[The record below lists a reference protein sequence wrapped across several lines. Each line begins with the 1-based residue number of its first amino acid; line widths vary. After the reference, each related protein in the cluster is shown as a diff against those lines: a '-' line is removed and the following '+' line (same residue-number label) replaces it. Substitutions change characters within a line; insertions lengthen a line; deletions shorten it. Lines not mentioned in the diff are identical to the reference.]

1 MVKLSMSSRI
11 HPHSTTAGRDS
22 PLVPLLGKEPAAFF
36 LTPGNGIL
44 FLQSTNYPKILT
56 IHNFHTV
63 NQMKKRSD
71 PIPAK
76 QRLDQMLSKLKD
88 HDFRITPQRLA
99 VLKVLAA
106 SDGHPSVERIY
117 DTVRTQFPTTSIAT
131 IYKTVALL
139 KQEKEVLEISFPDGS
154 NRYDGNKP
162 YPHPHLICTRCKKI
176 IDPDLSSLEDL
187 AREITK
193 ETGFKISTHRVD
205 FFGLCR
211 ECQ

>member
-1 MVKLSMSSRI
+1 
-11 HPHSTTAGRDS
+11 
-22 PLVPLLGKEPAAFF
+22 
-36 LTPGNGIL
+36 
-44 FLQSTNYPKILT
+44 
-56 IHNFHTV
+56 
-63 NQMKKRSD
+63 MKKRSD
-71 PIPAK
+71 PVPAK
-76 QRLDQMLSKLKD
+76 QRLDQMLSKLKE

-117 DTVRTQFPTTSIAT
+117 EMVRAQFPTTSIAT

-139 KQEKEVLEISFPDGS
+139 KQENEVLEISFPDGS
-154 NRYDGNKP
+154 NRYDGHKP

-187 AREITK
+187 AKEVTE
-193 ETGFKISTHRVD
+193 ETGFRITTHRVD
-205 FFGLCR
+205 FFGFCR

>member
-1 MVKLSMSSRI
+1 
-11 HPHSTTAGRDS
+11 
-22 PLVPLLGKEPAAFF
+22 
-36 LTPGNGIL
+36 
-44 FLQSTNYPKILT
+44 
-56 IHNFHTV
+56 
-63 NQMKKRSD
+63 MKKRSLQV
-71 PIPAK
+71 PAP
-76 QRLDQMLSKLKD
+76 QRLDQMLSKLRE

-117 DTVRTQFPTTSIAT
+117 EAVREQFPTTSIAT

-139 KQEKEVLEISFPDGS
+139 KQENELIEISFPDGS

-176 IDPDLSSLEDL
+176 TDPDLSSLEDL
-187 AREITK
+187 SAEVTK
-193 ETGFKISTHRVD
+193 ETGFQIHTHRVD

-211 ECQ
+211 KCQ

>member
-1 MVKLSMSSRI
+1 MHFARR
-11 HPHSTTAGRDS
+11 HP
-22 PLVPLLGKEPAAFF
+22 K
-36 LTPGNGIL
+36 
-44 FLQSTNYPKILT
+44 
-56 IHNFHTV
+56 
-63 NQMKKRSD
+63 MKKRSLEV
-71 PIPAK
+71 PAP
-76 QRLDQMLSKLKD
+76 QRLDQMLSKLRE

-117 DTVRTQFPTTSIAT
+117 ETVREQFPTTSIAT

-139 KQEKEVLEISFPDGS
+139 KQENELIEISFPDGS

-176 IDPDLSSLEDL
+176 TDPDLNSLEDL
-187 AREITK
+187 SAEVTK
-193 ETGFKISTHRVD
+193 ETGFQIHTHRVD

>member
-1 MVKLSMSSRI
+1 
-11 HPHSTTAGRDS
+11 
-22 PLVPLLGKEPAAFF
+22 
-36 LTPGNGIL
+36 
-44 FLQSTNYPKILT
+44 
-56 IHNFHTV
+56 
-63 NQMKKRSD
+63 MKKRSNRVS
-71 PIPAK
+71 AK
-76 QRLDQMLSKLKD
+76 RRLDQMLLKLKD
-88 HDFRITPQRLA
+88 HDYRITPQRLA

-117 DTVRTQFPTTSIAT
+117 NTVRVQFPTTSIAT

-139 KQEKEVLEISFPDGS
+139 KQENEVIEISFPDGS

-187 AREITK
+187 AKEITQ
-193 ETGFKISTHRVD
+193 ETGFRIFTHRVD

>member
-1 MVKLSMSSRI
+1 
-11 HPHSTTAGRDS
+11 
-22 PLVPLLGKEPAAFF
+22 
-36 LTPGNGIL
+36 
-44 FLQSTNYPKILT
+44 
-56 IHNFHTV
+56 
-63 NQMKKRSD
+63 MKKRSD
-71 PIPAK
+71 PVPAQ
-76 QRLDQMLSKLKD
+76 QRLDQMLSKLRD

-117 DTVRTQFPTTSIAT
+117 DTVRAQFPTTSIAT

-139 KQEKEVLEISFPDGS
+139 KQENELIEISFPDGS

-187 AREITK
+187 AKEVAQ
-193 ETGFKISTHRVD
+193 ETGFQITNHRLD
-205 FFGLCR
+205 FFGICR